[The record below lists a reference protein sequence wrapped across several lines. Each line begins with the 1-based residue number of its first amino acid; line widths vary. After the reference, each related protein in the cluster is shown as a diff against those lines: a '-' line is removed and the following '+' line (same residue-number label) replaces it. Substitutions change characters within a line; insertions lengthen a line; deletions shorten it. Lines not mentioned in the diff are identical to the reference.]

1 MLWKNNDGN
10 WKKVQI
16 GDNKIKPDAK
26 GSAFLIET

>member
-10 WKKVQI
+10 WKKMQI
-16 GDNKIKPDAK
+16 GDNKIKPNAK